1 MKMIKIDL
9 ITGFLGSGKTTFIK
23 KYAKYWM
30 DRGENIGI
38 LENDFGAVNIDAM
51 LLQDILGE
59 SCGLEMVAG
68 ACDADCH
75 KRRFKTKLIAMGMSG
90 YSRVLV
96 EPSGIYDVDE
106 FFDTLHEEP
115 LDRWY
120 EIGNVIAIVDAAL
133 DTKMS
138 EESEY
143 LLTCQIA
150 NAGQIILSKTQ
161 EASETDMKNTIN
173 YLNKVM
179 EKFKCGRRFE
189 KEIICK
195 NWDDLSKQDFDK
207 ISSGSYMSEDYAKL
221 WFDQRKRFSSL
232 YFMNLRMEKEKLRLV
247 VEKIMQDS
255 KCGNIFRIKGFMKL
269 QDGSWIEL
277 NATHKNISMKPSA
290 NGQEVFIVIG
300 EGLNE
305 DMIRSYFSIEDTV
318 ND

>member
-1 MKMIKIDL
+1 MIKIDL
-9 ITGFLGSGKTTFIK
+9 ITGFLGSGKTSFIK
-23 KYAKYWM
+23 KYAKYWIEK
-30 DRGENIGI
+30 GQNIGI

-59 SCGLEMVAG
+59 NCGLEMVAG

-90 YSRVLV
+90 YHRVLV

-143 LLTCQIA
+143 LLACQIA

-161 EASETDMKNTIN
+161 EASEADIENTIN

-195 NWDDLSKQDFDK
+195 DWDDLSEQDFDK
-207 ISSGSYMSEDYAKL
+207 ISSGSYTSEDYAKL
-221 WFDQRKRFSSL
+221 WFDQRQRFSSL
-232 YFMNLRMEKEKLRLV
+232 YFMNLRMEKEKLRFA
-247 VEKIMQDS
+247 VEKMMQDS
-255 KCGNIFRIKGFMKL
+255 RCGNIFRIKGFMKL
-269 QDGSWIEL
+269 QDDSWIEL
-277 NATHKNISMKPSA
+277 NATHKNISIKPA
-290 NGQEVFIVIG
+290 LNGQEVLIVIG
-300 EGLNE
+300 EELNE
-305 DMIRSYFSIEDTV
+305 SVIQSYFK
-318 ND
+318 

>member
-1 MKMIKIDL
+1 MIKIDL

-30 DRGENIGI
+30 DKGQNIGI

-51 LLQDILGE
+51 LLGDILGE
-59 SCGLEMVAG
+59 NCGLEMVAG

-90 YSRVLV
+90 YNRVLV

-106 FFDTLHEEP
+106 FFDTLHEDP

-120 EIGNVIAIVDAAL
+120 EIGNVIAIVDATL

-143 LLTCQIA
+143 LLACQIA

-161 EASETDMKNTIN
+161 EVSESDIINTIN

-179 EKFKCGRRFE
+179 EKFKCRRRFK

-195 NWDDLSKQDFDK
+195 DWDDLSEQDFDE
-207 ISSGSYMSEDYAKL
+207 ISRGSYMSEDYAKL
-221 WFDQRKRFSSL
+221 WFDQRQRFSSL
-232 YFMNLRMEKEKLRLV
+232 YFMNLRMEKDKLRLI

-269 QDGSWIEL
+269 QDDSWIEL
-277 NATHKNISMKPSA
+277 NATHKNISIKPVSD
-290 NGQEVFIVIG
+290 GQEVLIVIG
-300 EGLNE
+300 EKLNE
-305 DMIRSYFSIEDTV
+305 SVVQSYFI
-318 ND
+318 